1 MSTHSELI
9 QPQQPFLIAK
19 TIVPAYQAYLQWT
32 VLLCVLFFCYPLT
45 VHANNQENLKSL
57 RNKIHVLQQDLTSN
71 EGIKQEISVTLNKI
85 SQNIGTITA
94 RLAKLKEED
103 QKAIAEYR
111 QFQNQYRQT
120 KTAIELE
127 RDQLSQLLYQQYIEG
142 KQDYLRL
149 VLNQHNPYQIA
160 RATYYYQQ
168 FSLARFDSIEKL
180 QSHQDK
186 LKALIQDSLQK
197 KAEIVAIQTEYN
209 NQRKKLEQ
217 EKAEQRNLLAQ
228 ISGKISKQQQEI
240 DQLKKD
246 EKRLS
251 DLIIEINKAAKQ
263 KIPTNNGQA
272 LVNNKLPDVTST
284 TAPFPTLKG
293 KLNLPVRGKLV
304 STFGGQRTGMQ
315 LTWKGLFI
323 QSIEGSEVKAIS
335 AGKVVFADWLRGFG
349 NLIILDHGNNYMSLY
364 GNNATLKKRT
374 GDSIRS
380 GETIATV
387 GNSSGNLDSGLY
399 FELRHQ
405 GKPFDPLTWIKIE

>member
-9 QPQQPFLIAK
+9 QPQQTCLITK
-19 TIVPAYQAYLQWT
+19 TIIPAYQAYPQWKF
-32 VLLCVLFFCYPLT
+32 LLCMLFFCYPLT

-71 EGIKQEISVTLNKI
+71 EGIKQEISDQLQKI
-85 SQNIGTITA
+85 SQNISTITA
-94 RLAKLKEED
+94 RLTKLKEED

-111 QFQNQYRQT
+111 QFQNQYQQT

-127 RDQLSQLLYQQYIEG
+127 RDQLSKLLYQQYIEG
-142 KQDYLRL
+142 EQDHLRL

-160 RATYYYQQ
+160 RAAYYYQRL
-168 FSLARFDSIEKL
+168 SLARFDGIKKL

-186 LKALIQDSLQK
+186 LEALIQASLQK
-197 KAEIVAIQTEYN
+197 KEEIIAIQTEYF
-209 NQRKKLEQ
+209 NQHKKLEQ
-217 EKAEQRNLLAQ
+217 EKAEQKNLLAQ
-228 ISGKISKQQQEI
+228 ISGKITKQQQEI

-246 EKRLS
+246 EKHLS
-251 DLIIEINKAAKQ
+251 DLINEINKAAKQ
-263 KIPTNNGQA
+263 KASTNTSQA
-272 LVNNKLPDVTST
+272 LINNKLPDATLT
-284 TAPFPTLKG
+284 TVPFPTLKG

-374 GDSIRS
+374 GDTIRS